1 MDTGRC
7 RAKVNTYRPF
17 AKKKEKTKDTCMKY
31 NRIINA

>member
-17 AKKKEKTKDTCMKY
+17 AKKEKKDTCMKY
-31 NRIINA
+31 NRIINV